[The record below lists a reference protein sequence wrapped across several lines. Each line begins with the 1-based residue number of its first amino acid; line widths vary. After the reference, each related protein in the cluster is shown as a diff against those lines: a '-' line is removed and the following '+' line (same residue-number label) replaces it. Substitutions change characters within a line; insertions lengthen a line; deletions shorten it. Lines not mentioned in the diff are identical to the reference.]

1 MQAAATPIFK
11 RWIQYVWMGWE
22 RGFERWSRARSL
34 YSGNYG
40 ICKMF
45 VTKYRGPV
53 IDCQDGTQ
61 IVSGDWVGELHL
73 DNRIILDM
81 LRSQDTNQVALRV
94 ARLLRCSMREISSE
108 IKTHPK
114 LGQVKALQGI
124 TLLHRGITHGLGFET
139 HPLKQGTFRALT
151 TSYLRL
157 LLSVFHPR
165 NRERIAPHAEKLV
178 PLRLVMS
185 RDALLRRFSPAKQ
198 TG

>member
-11 RWIQYVWMGWE
+11 RWIQYVWMAWE
-22 RGFERWSRARSL
+22 QGFERWSRARSL

-61 IVSGDWVGELHL
+61 IVPGDWVGELHL
-73 DNRIILDM
+73 DNRIILEM
-81 LRSQDTNQVALRV
+81 LRSQNANQVALRV
-94 ARLLRCSMREISSE
+94 ARLLRSSMREICADIE
-108 IKTHPK
+108 THHK

-139 HPLKQGTFRALT
+139 HPLKHGTFRAFT

-165 NRERIAPHAEKLV
+165 NGQRIAPHAEKLV

-185 RDALLRRFSPAKQ
+185 RNALLRRFSPAKQ